1 VEAVTIRL
9 EWSAPVR
16 PPGNASVVIRAALV
30 PMLLW
35 PSVPVTRRVDQ
46 DLTIVDRFI
55 VEAALSLS
63 PMRAEDVAE
72 VTGIPPEA
80 IARVAGRLTG
90 LGLLRADGDS
100 YRPLEEAARTAL
112 ARQTV
117 AEYRT
122 AYVTFLY
129 LPQGDDLFAFP
140 PGPGQPDPP
149 LLKKAPPVAAAPVP
163 ARIAGRNR
171 AELLRE
177 RIVGG
182 RVAGLPE
189 DIVDAVDGEDTVPPV
204 CQAYQCRGHVRS
216 QGDDATLVLRM
227 FDGAGKSVAQ
237 CTLAGAAG
245 QAARWAALAA
255 QAGSVGQRWESAGG
269 AVAAVQEADT
279 TWSFTLDGI
288 AANAAARDGVA
299 LSKPVGL
306 AVHDDDC
313 VVYVDA
319 TFAPADPVARH
330 VFALHHAVR
339 AIADTAPAQLH
350 PDAVETATAAARK
363 AYELD
368 DNALTGTDVADR
380 LWNERHYRHVYAVRS
395 SRDFAYD

>member
-1 VEAVTIRL
+1 MTIRL

-46 DLTIVDRFI
+46 DLTIVDRFV
-55 VEAALSLS
+55 VEAALALA
-63 PMRAEDVAE
+63 PVHAGDVAE
-72 VTGIPPEA
+72 VTGIPPHA
-80 IARVAGRLTG
+80 IARIAGRLTG
-90 LGLLRADGDS
+90 LGLLRADGDG
-100 YRPLEEAARTAL
+100 YRPVEETARTAL

-129 LPQGDDLFAFP
+129 LPQGDDLLAFP
-140 PGPGQPDPP
+140 PGPGHPDPP
-149 LLKKAPPVAAAPVP
+149 LLTKALPVGAAPVA

-189 DIVDAVDGEDTVPPV
+189 DIVDAVDGEDTVPPG
-204 CQAYQCRGHVRS
+204 CQAYQCRGHVRAH
-216 QGDDATLVLRM
+216 GDDATLVLRLL
-227 FDGAGKSVAQ
+227 DGAGKAVAQ
-237 CTLAGAAG
+237 CTLAGAPG

-255 QAGSVGQRWESAGG
+255 QAGSAGRGWEAAGG
-269 AVAAVQEADT
+269 AVAVVQEADT
-279 TWSFTLDGI
+279 TWSFSLDGT

-319 TFAPADPVARH
+319 TFAPADPVAGR

-339 AIADTAPAQLH
+339 AVADTAPAELGS
-350 PDAVETATAAARK
+350 DAIETATAAARK

-368 DNALTGTDVADR
+368 ADALTGTDVADR
-380 LWNERHYRHVYAVRS
+380 LWSDRHYRHVYAVRS
-395 SRDFAYD
+395 SRDFTYG